1 MLSTYPRSL
10 VLLSVRIPPHLKL
23 FWNLHVRQHPLMI
36 YQCLAEK
43 YRKLSSRSWKA
54 VRIFSPLY
62 VQAPVFHHSAPPFQ
76 RATLHCYS
84 RWKDFLKK
92 LLSLW
97 PSLSPGICFFL
108 SLCLSLSPHSY
119 SLLVLTFIKLAQP
132 PVGGAEAVSLHHLW
146 CPFLSSCLPAAHSRG
161 LPSTRRWAS
170 IQLTRW
176 AATLY
181 IVHMGPN

>member
-132 PVGGAEAVSLHHLW
+132 PVGGRRQCRCTTSDAPSCHLA
-146 CPFLSSCLPAAHSRG
+146 CQQLIPVACRAHAGEHLSSWHGERQL
-161 LPSTRRWAS
+161 S
-170 IQLTRW
+170 I
-176 AATLY
+176 
-181 IVHMGPN
+181 